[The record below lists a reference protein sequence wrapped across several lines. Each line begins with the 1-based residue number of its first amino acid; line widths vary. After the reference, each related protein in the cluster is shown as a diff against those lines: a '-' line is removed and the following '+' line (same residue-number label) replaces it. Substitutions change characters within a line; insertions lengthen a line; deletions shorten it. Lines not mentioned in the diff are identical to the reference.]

1 MNIIFWISL
10 LLISYTYVG
19 YPAVLFFFVII
30 KKKFFKKKISYF
42 NDDEV
47 PEVSLIVACFNEA
60 DILKDKI
67 ENTLQLDYPINKITL
82 YFVTDGSSDNSAE
95 IIRQYPQIKLFHEK
109 ERKGKNAA
117 VNRVMEQVNT
127 PIAILSD
134 ANTFLNPLAIRLLT
148 RHYKNE
154 NVGAVA
160 GEKRVFQSK
169 EENAAAS
176 GEGAYWKYESK
187 LKTWDSEL
195 KTVVG
200 AAGELF
206 SMRTSLYEK
215 VPEGVL
221 IEDFRVSMNIAK
233 KGYQVVYEPEAYAME
248 SSSLSMEEENKRK
261 IRISAGGLIEVWHF
275 LDLLNFFKYGIL
287 SFQYISHRMM
297 RWTIAP
303 LALLLVLISNIFL
316 ALNDTGFYTVTL
328 LAQLL
333 FYIIALV
340 GYLLRNK
347 KLGFGLI
354 FVPYY
359 FVFMNLSVYQGLMLL
374 IRKKQSAV
382 WEKAKR
388 SELSH
393 LPTK

>member
-1 MNIIFWISL
+1 MNVVFWISL
-10 LLISYTYVG
+10 LLISYTYIG
-19 YPAVLFFFVII
+19 YPILLFCFVTI
-30 KKKFFKKKISYF
+30 KKKFSEKKTSYF
-42 NDDEV
+42 DNNEM

-60 DILKDKI
+60 DILKEKI
-67 ENTLQLDYPINKITL
+67 ENTLQLDYPINKLTL
-82 YFVTDGSSDNSAE
+82 YFVTDGSTDNSPE
-95 IIRQYPQIKLFHEK
+95 IIRQYPQINLFHEK

-117 VNRVMEQVNT
+117 VNRVMMKVNT
-127 PIAILSD
+127 PFTIFSD
-134 ANTFLNPLAIRLLT
+134 ANTFLNPLAIRLLI

-206 SMRTSLYEK
+206 SLRTSLYEK

-275 LDLLNFFKYGIL
+275 LDLLNFFKHGIL
-287 SFQYISHRMM
+287 SFQYTSHRVM
-297 RWTIAP
+297 RWTVAP
-303 LALLLVLISNIFL
+303 LVLLLVLISNIFL
-316 ALNDTGFYTVTL
+316 ALEGSGFYTVTL
-328 LAQLL
+328 VAQLI
-333 FYIIALV
+333 FYLISLL
-340 GYLLRNK
+340 GYLMRNRK
-347 KLGFGLI
+347 IRFGLI

-359 FVFMNLSVYQGLMLL
+359 FVFMNLSVYQGLLLL

-388 SELSH
+388 SELSN

>member
-1 MNIIFWISL
+1 MNIVFWIGL
-10 LLISYTYVG
+10 LLITYTYIG
-19 YPAVLFFFVII
+19 YPILLFCFVTI
-30 KKKFFKKKISYF
+30 KKKFSETTTSYF
-42 NDDEV
+42 NNNEM
-47 PEVSLIVACFNEA
+47 PEVSFIVACFNEA
-60 DILKDKI
+60 DILDQKI
-67 ENTLQLDYPINKITL
+67 KNTLQLDYPVNKINL
-82 YFVTDGSSDNSAE
+82 YFVTDGSTDTSAE
-95 IIRQYPQIKLFHEK
+95 IIRQYPQINLFHEK

-117 VNRVMEQVNT
+117 VNRVMEQVST
-127 PIAILSD
+127 PLTIFSD
-134 ANTFLNPLAIRLLT
+134 ANTFLNPQAIRLLT
-148 RHYKNE
+148 RHYKNK

-160 GEKRVFQSK
+160 GEKRVFQNK
-169 EENAAAS
+169 EDNAAGS

-187 LKTWDSEL
+187 LKAWDSEL

-200 AAGELF
+200 AAGELL

-215 VPEGVL
+215 VPAGVL

-287 SFQYISHRMM
+287 SFQYTSHRMM

-303 LALLLVLISNIFL
+303 LALPLVLISNISL
-316 ALNDTGFYTVTL
+316 ALHGPGFYTITL

-340 GYLLRNK
+340 GYLLRDK
-347 KLGFGLI
+347 KLSFGLI

-388 SELSH
+388 AS
-393 LPTK
+393 